1 MRPSADTREATVARL
16 HRGYVAG
23 RLGTDT
29 FAQRVEAALDSPD
42 REAVRGLTADL
53 PAPRAGWWRRRLA
66 RHEVP
71 RSLGLP
77 AAGEL
82 RAASLLI
89 GRSSA
94 CQLVLADDTVS
105 RRHAELRVED
115 GCWVLRDVGSSNGT
129 WVNGR
134 RVIEAEVRPGDV
146 VQLGASALRL

>member
-16 HRGYVAG
+16 HRGYVDG

-29 FAQRVEAALDSPD
+29 FALRVGAALESPD
-42 REAVRGLTADL
+42 RDSLRGLTADL
-53 PAPRAGWWRRRLA
+53 PAPRAFRWLSRTRRR
-66 RHEVP
+66 P
-71 RSLGLP
+71 RALGLP
-77 AAGEL
+77 AAETL

-115 GCWVLRDVGSSNGT
+115 GCWVLRDLGSSNGT

-134 RVIEAEVRPGDV
+134 RVVEVEVRPGDV

>member
-29 FAQRVEAALDSPD
+29 FAQRVEAALESPD
-42 REAVRGLTADL
+42 RDAVRGLTADL
-53 PAPRAGWWRRRLA
+53 PAPRARWWGRRVR
-66 RHEVP
+66 REP

-115 GCWVLRDVGSSNGT
+115 GCWVLRDLGSSNGT

-134 RVIEAEVRPGDV
+134 RVVEAEVRPGDV

>member
-29 FAQRVEAALDSPD
+29 FAQRVEAALESPD

-53 PAPRAGWWRRRLA
+53 PAPRVRWWGRRRA
-66 RHEVP
+66 RREP
-71 RSLGLP
+71 PSLGLP
-77 AAGEL
+77 AAGQL

-105 RRHAELRVED
+105 RRHAELRVEED
-115 GCWVLRDVGSSNGT
+115 CWVLRDLGSSNGT